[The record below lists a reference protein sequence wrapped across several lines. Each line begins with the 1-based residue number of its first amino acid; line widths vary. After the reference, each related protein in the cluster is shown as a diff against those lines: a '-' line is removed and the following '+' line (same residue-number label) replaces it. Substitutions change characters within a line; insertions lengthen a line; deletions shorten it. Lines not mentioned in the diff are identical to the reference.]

1 MDENKR
7 QEIKDKVLELWD
19 GYGGDATQLTIRLE
33 HYYIFGTLDLDSQ
46 SPELDAPTNEHY
58 LRDELRAIVIE
69 VYTEKNPPIESP
81 PEL

>member
-1 MDENKR
+1 MDDIKK

-19 GYGGDATQLTIRLE
+19 GYGGDAERLTVGLE

-46 SPELDAPTNEHY
+46 SPEPGAPTNEHY

-69 VYTEKNPPIESP
+69 VYAEKNPP
-81 PEL
+81 EL